1 MSGNTDN
8 TSKDLGAVFDEHV
21 RHEFE
26 DHNVEATMKTMVK
39 EPYVHHVPT
48 LTGGI
53 GYDGVY
59 DFYKNHFVGKMPP
72 DTTISRIS
80 RTVGKDRVVDELIVS
95 FTHNM
100 EIDFILPGIPPT
112 GKPVQIPTV
121 VVMKFDG
128 DKIAHEHIYWD
139 QASVLAQIGLI
150 DTKSLPITG
159 VEQTRRLLEV
169 SHEDIETGKQD

>member
-8 TSKDLGAVFDEHV
+8 TAKDLGAVFDEHV

-26 DHNVEATMKTMVK
+26 DHDVEATMKTMVK

-59 DFYKNHFVGKMPP
+59 DFYKNHFVGKMPA

-80 RTVGKDRVVDELIVS
+80 QTVGKDRVVDELIV
-95 FTHNM
+95 
-100 EIDFILPGIPPT
+100 L
-112 GKPVQIPTV
+112 
-121 VVMKFDG
+121 
-128 DKIAHEHIYWD
+128 
-139 QASVLAQIGLI
+139 
-150 DTKSLPITG
+150 
-159 VEQTRRLLEV
+159 
-169 SHEDIETGKQD
+169 